1 MRVLLTGFTPFDDH
15 DVNPSQLIVEALAQR
30 EYATIDLI
38 AEILPVVY
46 QAAGSRLSDL
56 IAQHQPD
63 VVICLGLAAR
73 RSAINLERVALNL
86 DDAKIPDNAGDLAV
100 GRPIQQDGPVAYLST
115 LPLEAM
121 KRALQAQEIPVEISN
136 HAGAYVCNHVFYAA
150 RHAIEQAQSPTI
162 CGFIHVPAIA
172 DTADAPGL
180 LLNQMIEAVE
190 VCIVTGCSMIVPDR
204 SERLYG

>member
-1 MRVLLTGFTPFDDH
+1 L
-15 DVNPSQLIVEALAQR
+15 
-30 EYATIDLI
+30 
-38 AEILPVVY
+38 
-46 QAAGSRLSDL
+46 RLSDL

-115 LPLEAM
+115 LPLEKM
-121 KRALQAQEIPVEISN
+121 KQALQAREIPVEISN

-150 RHAIEQAQSPTI
+150 RHAIEQAHFPAI

-172 DTADAPGL
+172 DSADDQGL
-180 LLNQMIEAVE
+180 LLDQMIEAVG
-190 VCIVTGCSMIVPDR
+190 VCIITACRMIEPGQ